1 MTSTNPPERRS
12 IEAATAMRVLH
23 RFEKPDGHWVE
34 IRERQVTELRALEV
48 LVFVDGSLLV
58 SQLFQ
63 SGGKAEHTDAIETR
77 VKEFT
82 DGGWTPV
89 AIA

>member
-1 MTSTNPPERRS
+1 
-12 IEAATAMRVLH
+12 MRVLH
-23 RFEKPDGHWVE
+23 RFEKSDGHWAE

-58 SQLFQ
+58 SQLFH
-63 SGGKAEHTDAIETR
+63 SGREAEHSAAIETR

-89 AIA
+89 AITESPKN